1 MRANFKK
8 RALAYTIDII
18 ILGLILLLVNIIV
31 PKDKKD
37 INVKLDSLN
46 ETYLNKEKTFNEY
59 LEEYSI
65 ISYEIDKNNIIY
77 TIVNVIFVM
86 IYFIIMPF
94 IFNGQTIGKKIM
106 KIKLVKEDKLT
117 ITSLV
122 IRNLIINGLGYM
134 LLSLILIHISKPYSY
149 FIITTILSLIQ
160 LTLIIIILI
169 GLIKN
174 NNNLIL
180 HDRLSKTKV
189 VVQ

>member
-1 MRANFKK
+1 MRANLKK

-31 PKDKKD
+31 PKDEKD
-37 INVKLDSLN
+37 INIKLDSLN
-46 ETYLNKEKTFNEY
+46 ETYLNKEISFNDY

-77 TIVNVIFVM
+77 TIVNIIFVI

-94 IFNGQTIGKKIM
+94 IFSGQTIGKKIM
-106 KIKLVKEDKLT
+106 KIKLVKEDRLT

-134 LLSLILIHISKPYSY
+134 LLSLILIHILKPYSY
-149 FIITTILSLIQ
+149 LIITTILSIMQ

>member
-1 MRANFKK
+1 MRANLKK
-8 RALAYTIDII
+8 RALAYIIDII

-31 PKDKKD
+31 PKDEKD

-46 ETYLNKEKTFNEY
+46 ETYLNKEISFNEY

-77 TIVNVIFVM
+77 TIVNVIFVI
-86 IYFIIMPF
+86 IYFIMIPF

-106 KIKLVKEDKLT
+106 EIKLVKEDKLT
-117 ITSLV
+117 ITSLA

-134 LLSLILIHISKPYSY
+134 LLSLVLIHILKPYSY

-160 LTLIIIILI
+160 LILMIIILI

>member
-8 RALAYTIDII
+8 RALAYTIDIN
-18 ILGLILLLVNIIV
+18 ILGLILLLVNVIV
-31 PKDKKD
+31 PKDEKD
-37 INVKLDSLN
+37 INVKLNSLN
-46 ETYLNKEKTFNEY
+46 ETYLNKEISFNDY

-134 LLSLILIHISKPYSY
+134 LLSLILIHILKPYSY
-149 FIITTILSLIQ
+149 FIITTILSNKLPPTASFTYI
-160 LTLIIIILI
+160 TPS
-169 GLIKN
+169 N
-174 NNNLIL
+174 Y
-180 HDRLSKTKV
+180 
-189 VVQ
+189 

>member
-65 ISYEIDKNNIIY
+65 ISYEIIY

>member
-31 PKDKKD
+31 PKDKKY

-46 ETYLNKEKTFNEY
+46 ETYLNKEISFNEY

-65 ISYEIDKNNIIY
+65 IGYEIDKNNIIY

-106 KIKLVKEDKLT
+106 KIKLVKEDRLT

-134 LLSLILIHISKPYSY
+134 LLSLVLIHILKPYSY

-160 LTLIIIILI
+160 LILMIIILI

-174 NNNLIL
+174 NNDLIL

-189 VVQ
+189 IMQ

>member
-18 ILGLILLLVNIIV
+18 ILSLILIGINIITY
-31 PKDKKD
+31 KENKD
-37 INVKLDSLN
+37 INVKLDVLN
-46 ETYLNKEKTFNEY
+46 ETYLNQEITFDEY
-59 LEEYSI
+59 LKEYSTV
-65 ISYEIDKNNIIY
+65 SYEIDKDNIIY
-77 TIVNVIFVM
+77 TVVNIIFVV
-86 IYFIIMPF
+86 IYFIIIPF
-94 IFNGQTIGKKIM
+94 IFNGKTIGNKIM
-106 KIKLVKEDKLT
+106 KIRLVKEDRLT
-117 ITSLV
+117 IISLI

-134 LLSLILIHISKPYSY
+134 LLSLVLIHILKPYSY
-149 FIITTILSLIQ
+149 FIITTILSIIQ

-189 VVQ
+189 ICE

>member
-1 MRANFKK
+1 MRANLKK

-31 PKDKKD
+31 PKDEKD
-37 INVKLDSLN
+37 INIKLDSLN
-46 ETYLNKEKTFNEY
+46 ETYLNKEISFNDY

-77 TIVNVIFVM
+77 TIVNIIFVI

-94 IFNGQTIGKKIM
+94 IFSGQTIGKKIM

-134 LLSLILIHISKPYSY
+134 LLSLILIHILKPYSY
-149 FIITTILSLIQ
+149 FIITTILSIMQ